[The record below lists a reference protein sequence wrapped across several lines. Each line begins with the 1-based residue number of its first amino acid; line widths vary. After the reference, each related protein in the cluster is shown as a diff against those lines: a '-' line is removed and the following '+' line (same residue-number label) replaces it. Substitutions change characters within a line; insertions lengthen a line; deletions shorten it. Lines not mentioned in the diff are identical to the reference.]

1 MKKIIL
7 SIIFAIMMSF
17 CANAQMDNIITDW
30 EESNRATFDVTP
42 LLPVAVIGI
51 TNDPLAYTPLSDGLL
66 VLTALGAGYM
76 ITRRKRTQK

>member
-1 MKKIIL
+1 
-7 SIIFAIMMSF
+7 MMVF

-51 TNDPLAYTPLSDGLL
+51 NNDPLAYNEPLGDGLL
-66 VLTALGAGYM
+66 ILTMLGAGYM